1 MGNRSHR
8 NAGHIGMNILRKHG
22 LSHASEDMINSAR
35 PEETIHSV
43 FTQNC
48 FDLLKSLP
56 DNSVQL
62 IICDPPYNIQL
73 AKWDFHKDYLS
84 WSSEWLKES
93 ERVLSETGSIVI
105 FGGLQYQGEAGS
117 GDLFTLI
124 SYMRQNSAMRLV
136 NLIIWNYPN
145 GMSAHRFFA
154 NRHEEVVW
162 FGKTKKYFFD
172 LDAVREPFDEITK
185 AAYMKDKRLKPES
198 IEKGKNPTNVW
209 RIPRLNANSQE
220 RVGHPTQKPRAIIQ
234 RIVRALSYPGAVIVD
249 FFGGSGIT
257 ARVCIEEGRHSIV
270 TDIDPEMLKY
280 FSKHL
285 EKISGDKDLF
295 NDGYKYKVIDH
306 IPNDHPV
313 FSK

>member
-1 MGNRSHR
+1 
-8 NAGHIGMNILRKHG
+8 
-22 LSHASEDMINSAR
+22 
-35 PEETIHSV
+35 
-43 FTQNC
+43 
-48 FDLLKSLP
+48 
-56 DNSVQL
+56 
-62 IICDPPYNIQL
+62 
-73 AKWDFHKDYLS
+73 
-84 WSSEWLKES
+84 
-93 ERVLSETGSIVI
+93 
-105 FGGLQYQGEAGS
+105 
-117 GDLFTLI
+117 
-124 SYMRQNSAMRLV
+124 MRQNSAMRLV